1 MPEHQMQGISW
12 SGPEKGTL
20 RIRCSCGW
28 TEKTTVL
35 NMALKE
41 DMALKERKST
51 LRYNWERHAYTDEEI
66 LLLHELS
73 DCEVCARGKP

>member
-1 MPEHQMQGISW
+1 MEHHMQGIGW

-28 TEKTTVL
+28 TEKTNVIELGGKTR
-35 NMALKE
+35 ATDILK
-41 DMALKERKST
+41 
-51 LRYNWERHAYTDEEI
+51 YYWEKHAYTDDEI

-73 DCEVCARGKP
+73 DCEVCARGGRS